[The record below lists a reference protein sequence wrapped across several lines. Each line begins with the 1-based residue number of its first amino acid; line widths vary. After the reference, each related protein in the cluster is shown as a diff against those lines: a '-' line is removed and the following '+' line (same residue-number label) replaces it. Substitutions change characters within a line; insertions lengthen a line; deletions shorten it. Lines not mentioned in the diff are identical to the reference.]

1 MVRGKCLS
9 NSACL
14 YFRSNTFISESCQW
28 HILQIQAW
36 MVEHVILM
44 RWYYQPSPPLQEVYS
59 LASVWHA
66 KREKWRKSKFAATVN
81 SKICTFL
88 GSSLKTQQQT
98 RNSKGC
104 NKAFWELRFPDC
116 MTVAAHRVVTI
127 PYCPCLQLPLIC
139 RY

>member
-14 YFRSNTFISESCQW
+14 YFRSNTFVSESCQW

-36 MVEHVILM
+36 LVEHVILM

-66 KREKWRKSKFAATVN
+66 KRAKWRKSKFAATVN
-81 SKICTFL
+81 NKICTFL

-98 RNSKGC
+98 RNSKGLQQSFLGVEIPRLYNGGSSQGC
-104 NKAFWELRFPDC
+104 YDC
-116 MTVAAHRVVTI
+116 
-127 PYCPCLQLPLIC
+127 LLPLPTAASHL
-139 RY
+139 